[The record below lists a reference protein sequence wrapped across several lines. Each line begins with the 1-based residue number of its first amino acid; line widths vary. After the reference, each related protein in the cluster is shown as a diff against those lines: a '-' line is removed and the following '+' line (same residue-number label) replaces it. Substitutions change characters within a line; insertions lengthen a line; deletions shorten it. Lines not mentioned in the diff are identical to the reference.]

1 MTAYTGTFKKIGA
14 HRLIGP
20 WSPVT
25 GMHNYRRLST
35 DYHHHRFYVAE
46 LSNEVAADAL
56 DDGDTYTW
64 VFGHLHGSETLIG
77 AYLIFP
83 RDIDGNTDNYHTF
96 TIEVNGTACCSRD
109 TKRGA
114 DAGVAWEIARSNTAA
129 NRSGTQGQTLE
140 VIATVTNATGS
151 EVLQAG
157 TVVVVVTKY
166 AE

>member
-1 MTAYTGTFKKIGA
+1 MTAHTGTFKKIGA

-35 DYHHHRFYVAE
+35 DFHQHRFYVAE
-46 LSNEVAADAL
+46 LTNEVAADAL
-56 DDGDTYTW
+56 ANADTYTW
-64 VFGHLHGSETLIG
+64 IFGHLHGSETLIG

-83 RDIDGNTDNYHTF
+83 RDIDGDTADYHTF
-96 TIEVNGTACCSRD
+96 TIEVDGTECFSRTTQYGVD
-109 TKRGA
+109 S
-114 DAGVAWEIARSNTAA
+114 GVAWEIARSETAA
-129 NRSGTQGQTLE
+129 NRSGTIGEALE
-140 VIATVTNATGS
+140 LIATVTNATGS

>member
-35 DYHHHRFYVAE
+35 DYHHHRFCVAE
-46 LSNEVAADAL
+46 LRNEFAADAL
-56 DDGDTYTW
+56 ANADTYTW
-64 VFGHLHGSETLIG
+64 IFGHLHGSETLIG

-83 RDIDGNTDNYHTF
+83 RDIDGDTSNYHTF
-96 TIEVNGTACCSRD
+96 TIEQGGTECFSRN
-109 TKRGA
+109 TTRGA
-114 DAGVAWEIARSNTAA
+114 DAGVAWEIARSATAA
-129 NRSGTQGQTLE
+129 NRSGTQGCALE
-140 VIATVTNATGS
+140 LIATVTNATGS